1 MMQDM
6 IKAYIVAIAG
16 AAGISTWKLI
26 KRYWRIL
33 TLLSVSVVTLMSIS
47 LITLEGPVVPFSAMH
62 GSGVTSVTFS
72 GSMTATLVDGTVR
85 CSAGGASWS
94 PQRVE
99 LKADAATLL
108 CIAP

>member
-6 IKAYIVAIAG
+6 IKAYLVAIAG

-33 TLLSVSVVTLMSIS
+33 TVLSVSVVALMCIS
-47 LITLEGPVVPFSAMH
+47 VITLEAPIVPFSGMH
-62 GSGVTSVTFS
+62 GSGVAWVNIS
-72 GSMTATLVDGTVR
+72 GYITATLVGDTVR
-85 CSAGGASWS
+85 CSVGGASWS
-94 PQRVE
+94 PQSVE
-99 LKADAATLL
+99 LKPDTVTLL